1 MFSFENQVCLITGAG
16 SPTGIGFATAKA
28 LGLLGGKIYM
38 IATSDRIF
46 ERANELK
53 ELGIDAKGVICD
65 LRDASQ
71 VTRTIEEIEKESG
84 KIDVLVNNAG
94 INSTS
99 NHTVYDKKSQPNFA
113 ELEDDDWYR
122 VLDINMKTNY
132 NVSKNVLK
140 IMKKNKYGRIVH
152 ISSVTG
158 PIVTQRGLAAYAT
171 AKSAIL
177 GMSKTI
183 ALEEGINNITSN
195 AVLPGWINTGILDE
209 ASLKYG
215 EYTPIGRPAR
225 AEEVASA
232 VVFFASK
239 EASYVTGQELI
250 VDGGN
255 VIQECK
261 GV

>member
-1 MFSFENQVCLITGAG
+1 
-16 SPTGIGFATAKA
+16 
-28 LGLLGGKIYM
+28 
-38 IATSDRIF
+38 
-46 ERANELK
+46 
-53 ELGIDAKGVICD
+53 
-65 LRDASQ
+65 
-71 VTRTIEEIEKESG
+71 
-84 KIDVLVNNAG
+84 
-94 INSTS
+94 
-99 NHTVYDKKSQPNFA
+99 
-113 ELEDDDWYR
+113 
-122 VLDINMKTNY
+122 MKTNY

-215 EYTPIGRPAR
+215 EHTPIGRPAR

>member
-1 MFSFENQVCLITGAG
+1 M
-16 SPTGIGFATAKA
+16 
-28 LGLLGGKIYM
+28 
-38 IATSDRIF
+38 
-46 ERANELK
+46 
-53 ELGIDAKGVICD
+53 ICD

-215 EYTPIGRPAR
+215 EHTPIGRPAR

-261 GV
+261 